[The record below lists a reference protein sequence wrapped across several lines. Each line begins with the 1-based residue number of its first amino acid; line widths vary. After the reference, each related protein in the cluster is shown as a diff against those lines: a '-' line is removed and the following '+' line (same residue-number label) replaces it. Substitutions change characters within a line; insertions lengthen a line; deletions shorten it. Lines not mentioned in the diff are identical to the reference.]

1 MLSADWNPPIP
12 MVWKQL
18 NTPGA
23 QLSEICC
30 HIGTPDTVWRNL
42 QPPLYVARLRID
54 RTMGKVH
61 ALEPDAIAC
70 KLASCSPVAVMVSF
84 PPFHE
89 LLRLFARN
97 YTGLRLILALF
108 FLSFRL

>member
-1 MLSADWNPPIP
+1 

-18 NTPGA
+18 NTPAARQSG
-23 QLSEICC
+23 ICDR
-30 HIGTPDTVWRNL
+30 IGKPDTAWRNL
-42 QPPLYVARLRID
+42 QPSLCAAHSQID
-54 RTMGKVH
+54 RKTDTSH
-61 ALEPDAIAC
+61 ALEPDAIAY
-70 KLASCSPVAVMVSF
+70 KLALYSPVAVMASF
-84 PPFHE
+84 PTFHE

>member
-1 MLSADWNPPIP
+1 

-30 HIGTPDTVWRNL
+30 HIGKPDTAWQSF
-42 QPPLYVARLRID
+42 QPSLYAARLRID

-61 ALEPDAIAC
+61 ALEPGATAC
-70 KLASCSPVAVMVSF
+70 RLALYSPVAVMASF
-84 PPFHE
+84 PSFHE
-89 LLRLFARN
+89 FLRLFARN

-108 FLSFRL
+108 FLSFRF

>member
-18 NTPGA
+18 NTPAA
-23 QLSEICC
+23 QQSETCC
-30 HIGTPDTVWRNL
+30 HIRKPDTVWRNL
-42 QPPLYVARLRID
+42 QPSLYAARLRID
-54 RTMGKVH
+54 RTMDKVH
-61 ALEPDAIAC
+61 ALEPDTIAC
-70 KLASCSPVAVMVSF
+70 KLALRIPAAVMASF
-84 PPFHE
+84 PTFHE
-89 LLRLFARN
+89 LLRLFAGN